1 MKHEGHPCHDLA
13 VCSSPLS
20 GCSFFQISDEYGN
33 TYGGLADFGN
43 QYAWQLS
50 TCEADP
56 GLVEAPSPIASAG
69 CNAACGATACR
80 STIPTGCDAPPY
92 YKHPG

>member
-1 MKHEGHPCHDLA
+1 MKHIIRVAILLSA
-13 VCSSPLS
+13 FSVS

-33 TYGGLADFGN
+33 TYGGLTDFGN

-56 GLVEAPSPIASAG
+56 GLVEALSSDRGRWMQCCMWRHGVSIDDPK
-69 CNAACGATACR
+69 
-80 STIPTGCDAPPY
+80 GCDAPPY
-92 YKHPG
+92 YKGIAG

>member
-1 MKHEGHPCHDLA
+1 VSGFHRMSRLGAMLA
-13 VCSSPLS
+13 LFSLS
-20 GCSFFQISDEYGN
+20 GCSLFQISDEYGN

-56 GLVEAPSPIASAG
+56 GLVEA
-69 CNAACGATACR
+69 AAPDRKRWMECCMWRHGV
-80 STIPTGCDAPPY
+80 SIDDSTGCAAPPY
-92 YKHPG
+92 YKG